1 MDSET
6 IYAVGGVIVFLV
18 VAMFILRSNPSVVIN
33 TKDEKRDEILGKYKK
48 ELRESLASLGD
59 DKEARVAKKSEL
71 LKRFSSELSSN
82 IFFDQIEIREII
94 LDLAEDY

>member
-6 IYAVGGVIVFLV
+6 IYAIGGVVVFLV
-18 VAMFILRSNPSVVIN
+18 ITMLVLRSNPSAVIN
-33 TKDEKRDEILGKYKK
+33 TKDEKRSDILNGYRK
-48 ELRESLASLGD
+48 ELREALEIIGD

-82 IFFDQIEIREII
+82 IFF
-94 LDLAEDY
+94 EDDDTKAQTTRDK